1 MEEIVKDL
9 IDERLL
15 LAQERTTLAN
25 ERNRLANQRTF
36 LSWIRTGLAGV
47 GGGVGIV
54 RLLSFRD
61 TYHQLVSETVG
72 MILILWGIFIFF
84 LAFIQYRRS
93 FKKLN
98 LKEKE
103 GLSLQVF
110 AVLALTLIVLSMTL
124 LVII

>member
-1 MEEIVKDL
+1 MEEKTKDL

-54 RLLSFRD
+54 KLLSFHN
-61 TYHQLVSETVG
+61 TYHQMASEIVG
-72 MILILWGIFIFF
+72 MILIIWGIFIFF
-84 LAFIQYRRS
+84 LAFVQYRRS

-98 LKEKE
+98 LRESE
-103 GLSLQVF
+103 GISLRIY
-110 AVLALTLIVLSMTL
+110 AALALTLILLSVTL